1 LWHEVAEAFQD
12 DLDILLAQMNC
23 ERHRIFGEFDLIAAT
38 VSVSDN
44 GMCHTWPHWD
54 SRRNYHSDSREPHM
68 AANDFLIRA
77 AKAAAQAAR
86 SRYEDD
92 VELYYR
98 IARAVL
104 AEVAKPSSTMID
116 AAYEAVRFDEAWA
129 IHSRRDFQKALRAM
143 VQRVDRL

>member
-1 LWHEVAEAFQD
+1 MV
-12 DLDILLAQMNC
+12 
-23 ERHRIFGEFDLIAAT
+23 
-38 VSVSDN
+38 
-44 GMCHTWPHWD
+44 
-54 SRRNYHSDSREPHM
+54 
-68 AANDFLIRA
+68 ANDFLIRA

-98 IARAVL
+98 IVRAVL

>member
-1 LWHEVAEAFQD
+1 MV
-12 DLDILLAQMNC
+12 
-23 ERHRIFGEFDLIAAT
+23 
-38 VSVSDN
+38 
-44 GMCHTWPHWD
+44 
-54 SRRNYHSDSREPHM
+54 
-68 AANDFLIRA
+68 ANDFLIRA

-98 IARAVL
+98 IVRAVL

-129 IHSRRDFQKALRAM
+129 INSRRDFQKALRAM
-143 VQRVDRL
+143 VRHVDRLWGVASQYNSHGCYLWGQALDRSSLPRREARSVGERKALAIATRGKQMDRRWSKLKERLV